1 MEHIQKESNPRKR
14 ENNVYSQFQSKLT
27 FRLGQIFSLTLE
39 NISSQPPEARAIGKK
54 LTSLKHTHEKT
65 QRKKRPEKKN
75 TNFVVSNTAIGHSE
89 CVAETKLIEKLTP

>member
-54 LTSLKHTHEKT
+54 LTSLKHTHT
-65 QRKKRPEKKN
+65 KK
-75 TNFVVSNTAIGHSE
+75 HSE
-89 CVAETKLIEKLTP
+89 KRDPRRKILILLFRTQQ